1 MKAKTVKALM
11 VEPNKHPCVVD
22 LNTDL
27 DSLQKAVSIGAEYQ
41 GLIEFVWLKDNVSLL
56 LNEEGKLIGLEPNR
70 RFYDDILCG
79 VFYVVAEN
87 DNGELISLTPEQQEH
102 YTSMFYSPDK
112 INKESIENT
121 IFFRLFKA
129 GDEDGI

>member
-1 MKAKTVKALM
+1 MKEKTVKALM
-11 VEPNKHPCVVD
+11 VEPNKHPSVVN

-27 DSLQKAVSIGAEYQ
+27 DSLQKAVSIGADYQ

-87 DNGELISLTPEQQEH
+87 DDGELISLTPEQQEH
-102 YTSMFYSPDK
+102 YSKLFYSPDVIDK
-112 INKESIENT
+112 SSIENT
-121 IFFRLFKA
+121 IFFRLYKA

>member
-1 MKAKTVKALM
+1 MKEKTIKALM

-27 DSLQKAVSIGAEYQ
+27 DSLQKAVSIGDDQQ
-41 GLIEFVWLKDNVSLL
+41 GLIEFLWLGDNVSLI
-56 LNEEGKLIGLEPNR
+56 LNESGKINGLMPNR

-87 DNGELISLTPEQQEH
+87 DDGELISLTSEQQEY
-102 YTSMFYSPDK
+102 YTKLFYTPDVIDK
-112 INKESIENT
+112 SSIENT